1 MFHALYTAA
10 TGMTAQEINLDNIAS
25 NLANSSTSGF
35 QARRVQ
41 FSDLLYQ
48 TEVMP
53 GALRAYR
60 LASESYRATR
70 KSHRRRVT

>member
-10 TGMTAQEINLDNIAS
+10 TGMTAQEINLDNIAN
-25 NLANSSTSGF
+25 NLANSSTTGF

-48 TEVMP
+48 NVVMP
-53 GALRAYR
+53 GTQRSR
-60 LASESYRATR
+60 RHRAT
-70 KSHRRRVT
+70 